1 MSKPKRNST
10 DRLNKKVGTPSEGL
24 TVESLIRR
32 LQELPG
38 ELPVFCGNL
47 QAAIGLEVREGRLG
61 TDYYGSR
68 FSPLTGG
75 RHRGVFLTAWS
86 EDVTG
91 EVHPCIYTGT

>member
-1 MSKPKRNST
+1 MKRKKFAT
-10 DRLNKKVGTPSEGL
+10 ERLNKKVSTPSEGL
-24 TVESLIRR
+24 TVEALIRR

-47 QAAIGLEVREGRLG
+47 QAAIGLEVREGRFG
-61 TDYYGSR
+61 VDYYGTT

-75 RHRGVFLTAWS
+75 KHRGVFLTAWA